1 MMCVLCGEPESMCTC
16 PAEVT
21 IFAQAHLVG
30 RDGNNAIIN
39 GETLR
44 VLIERA
50 QAWGKLKSTAVLSAV
65 PEGREQGW
73 ISFKERKPRSG
84 GVLAVDDEGE
94 IDLYQW
100 NLAVEYSKEGQEHRL
115 SHWMPLPN
123 PPSPQDDSRSKA

>member
-65 PEGREQGW
+65 PEGREQEAKDAARYRWLRTYEPDLIILPQYVGHPLADGVREYASSAAELDAALDAA
-73 ISFKERKPRSG
+73 ILLQRAPQEGSG
-84 GVLAVDDEGE
+84 NG
-94 IDLYQW
+94 
-100 NLAVEYSKEGQEHRL
+100 
-115 SHWMPLPN
+115 
-123 PPSPQDDSRSKA
+123 